1 MKKAFFYIILILLF
15 FNCAENT
22 VGQIFKE
29 AVYSEKAYL
38 HSDRLIYI
46 AGEDLFFNFYLMNG
60 SGKPD
65 VRSRYAYLILR
76 NEESRA
82 ISEICLNLKN
92 SMASGSIYLPDTL
105 TTGSYQIVSFT
116 NFMRNKGE
124 ETFCS
129 NEILIVNRF
138 DKDLNKLKLNG
149 VVNQQRTFVD
159 STLIA
164 DKVKASLLLIPEK
177 TKYVQRQKVRVGI
190 KGVNISS
197 VAHISI
203 SVHEKTPISGMDF
216 FAPVPLGDTS
226 KDSSSFVHLDEQ
238 FDLQTF
244 QNSLRKVSV
253 SKKEESHCL
262 YYVETNGVIL
272 QGMVINSD
280 NQQGIA
286 NATVFLST
294 PDTIAN
300 LQFTKTDNFGVFRF
314 LIKQNYNGKSIFL
327 RCMDYPKASIVLDD
341 KFSLKSTFKPSKYV
355 MNPRLLPYI
364 LKCQN
369 IVNIQ
374 KTYQIKLSKEVSNQV
389 ASNKIPS
396 RVYPP
401 KVNTIVPSDFVDL
414 PDFFEVSHEIIQSL
428 KIRNK
433 HETYTANMLNEK
445 AHEFFDSPPLIFL
458 DGVPIENIGQIIT
471 LGSDKIKKI
480 ETVSSERYFG
490 GMFFKGI
497 LAVFSK
503 NMEINNVHWASS
515 YRSIQTITSNPVTF
529 FYRPGFLNTDINNQH
544 KPDFSQLLYW
554 EALTV
559 QVNEKKY
566 IEFSASDDIGEFDIE
581 ANGILSDGTPVSAK
595 AAIKIVPN

>member
-1 MKKAFFYIILILLF
+1 
-15 FNCAENT
+15 
-22 VGQIFKE
+22 
-29 AVYSEKAYL
+29 
-38 HSDRLIYI
+38 
-46 AGEDLFFNFYLMNG
+46 
-60 SGKPD
+60 
-65 VRSRYAYLILR
+65 
-76 NEESRA
+76 
-82 ISEICLNLKN
+82 
-92 SMASGSIYLPDTL
+92 
-105 TTGSYQIVSFT
+105 
-116 NFMRNKGE
+116 
-124 ETFCS
+124 
-129 NEILIVNRF
+129 
-138 DKDLNKLKLNG
+138 

-159 STLIA
+159 STSIA
-164 DKVKASLLLIPEK
+164 DSVKTSLLLTSEK
-177 TKYVQRQKVRVGI
+177 TKYVQREKVRIGI
-190 KGVNISS
+190 RGINISS
-197 VAHISI
+197 VAHLSI
-203 SVHEKTPISGMDF
+203 SVHEKVPISGMDF
-216 FAPVPLGDTS
+216 FTPVPRGDTS

-238 FDLQTF
+238 FDLQMF
-244 QNSLRKVSV
+244 KNSLRKA
-253 SKKEESHCL
+253 HCL
-262 YYVETNGVIL
+262 YYLETNGVIL
-272 QGMVINSD
+272 QGMVLNSD

-300 LQFTKTDNFGVFRF
+300 LQFTKTDSSGVFRF
-314 LIKQNYNGKSIFL
+314 LIDQYYNGKSIFL
-327 RCMDYPKASIVLDD
+327 RCVDYPKASIALDD
-341 KFSLKSTFKPSKYV
+341 KFSLKSAFKPGKYV
-355 MNPRLLPYI
+355 MNPRLIPYI

-374 KTYQIKLSKEVSNQV
+374 KTYQTKLKKEIPQV
-389 ASNKIPS
+389 TSNKIPS

-414 PDFFEVSHEIIQSL
+414 PNFFEVSHEIIQSL

-503 NMEINNVHWASS
+503 NMEINNVHWAYS

-559 QVNEKKY
+559 QANEKKY